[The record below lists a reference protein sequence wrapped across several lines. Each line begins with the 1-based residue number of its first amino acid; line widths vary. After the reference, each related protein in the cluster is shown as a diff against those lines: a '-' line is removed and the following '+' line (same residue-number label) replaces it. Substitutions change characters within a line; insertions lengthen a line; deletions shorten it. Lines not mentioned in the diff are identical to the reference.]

1 MASEGLF
8 SPALLLLRIKLKM
21 EYVANIGPF
30 WLQHMSVLDC
40 ASALGC
46 LTYNLVVKIGILLA

>member
-1 MASEGLF
+1 MAVEGLF
-8 SPALLLLRIKLKM
+8 SPTLLLLRVKLKM

-30 WLQHMSVLDC
+30 WLQNMSVLDC

-46 LTYNLVVKIGILLA
+46 LIYNLVVKIGILLA